1 MYILRLWFDRLTTKA
16 QVFLEYN
23 FVGLWKL
30 APVAQLD
37 RALVFGTKGCW
48 FESSQAR
55 SNHFYLYFKKT
66 FGYSFAMPVEA
77 SLHNT
82 PLADVHAALGA
93 KMVGFGGWN
102 MPLQYESIL
111 AEWEY
116 NRKTVSLFDCS
127 HMGEFMIKGD
137 VKTCG
142 LDRIVIQT
150 IADMPLYTCRYGA
163 MLNDLGG
170 VIDDLIVYRKGPQD
184 WMIVVN
190 AANIEKD
197 ARHFRANL
205 NAGTYF
211 EDASFKTA
219 KLDVQGPQSRDVL
232 KVLAPG
238 IEKLAYYTFNQF
250 QITGIPCLISRTGY
264 TGELGYE
271 IYCPWEK
278 CKEIW
283 KKILDNGTVKPT
295 GLGVR
300 DVLRVEMCYSLYG
313 HELAEDISP
322 LEAGLDK
329 FIDGNKDFVGA
340 KALWAG
346 RAGRAIGYFVSA
358 SRKSPRAGNKIFD
371 AAGQEIGVVTSGTF
385 SPALQVGIGI
395 GLMNRLA
402 KETGVEVFF
411 GDEKSK
417 AKGLVAKRPF
427 YKNGSLKW

>member
-1 MYILRLWFDRLTTKA
+1 MITT
-16 QVFLEYN
+16 
-23 FVGLWKL
+23 
-30 APVAQLD
+30 
-37 RALVFGTKGCW
+37 
-48 FESSQAR
+48 
-55 SNHFYLYFKKT
+55 
-66 FGYSFAMPVEA
+66 
-77 SLHNT
+77 LHNT
-82 PLADVHAALGA
+82 PLADEHAALGG

-137 VKTCG
+137 AKACG
-142 LDRIVIQT
+142 LDRIVVQAIT
-150 IADMPLYTCRYGA
+150 DMPVNTCRYGA
-163 MLNDLGG
+163 MLNDSGG

-205 NAGTYF
+205 NADAHF
-211 EDASFKTA
+211 EDVSFKTA
-219 KLDVQGPQSRDVL
+219 KLDLQGPRSRDIL
-232 KVLAPG
+232 KILAPG
-238 IEKLAYYTFNQF
+238 VDKLSYYTFGQF
-250 QITGIPCLISRTGY
+250 QIKGIPCLISRTGY

-283 KKILDNGTVKPT
+283 KTILTHDTVKPT

-313 HELAEDISP
+313 HELDETVTA

-329 FIDGNKDFVGA
+329 FIDGQKDFIGA
-340 KALWAG
+340 KAQSA
-346 RAGRAIGYFVSA
+346 RPVSRTIGYFISA

-371 AAGQEIGVVTSGTF
+371 AAGREIGVVTSGTF
-385 SPALQVGIGI
+385 SPALQAGIGI
-395 GLMNRLA
+395 GFMSRHSKDA
-402 KETGVEVFF
+402 GIGVFF

-417 AKGLVAKRPF
+417 SSAVVAKRPF
-427 YKNGSLKW
+427 YKNGSLKS

>member
-1 MYILRLWFDRLTTKA
+1 MITT
-16 QVFLEYN
+16 F
-23 FVGLWKL
+23 
-30 APVAQLD
+30 
-37 RALVFGTKGCW
+37 
-48 FESSQAR
+48 
-55 SNHFYLYFKKT
+55 
-66 FGYSFAMPVEA
+66 
-77 SLHNT
+77 HNT

-116 NRKTVSLFDCS
+116 NRKTASLFDCS
-127 HMGEFMIKGD
+127 HMGEFMVKGD
-137 VKTCG
+137 AKACG
-142 LDRIVIQT
+142 LDRIVVQAIT
-150 IADMPLYTCRYGA
+150 DMPVNTCRYGA
-163 MLNDLGG
+163 MLNDSGG

-190 AANIEKD
+190 AANIEKN
-197 ARHFRANL
+197 ARHFRAHL
-205 NAGTYF
+205 NSKAHF

-219 KLDVQGPQSRDVL
+219 KLDLQGPRSRDVL

-238 IEKLAYYTFNQF
+238 IERLSYYTFGQF
-250 QITGIPCLISRTGY
+250 QIKGIPCLISRTGY

-283 KKILDNGTVKPT
+283 KTILTHDTVKPT

-313 HELAEDISP
+313 HELDETITP

-329 FIDGNKDFVGA
+329 FIDGQKDFIGA
-340 KALWAG
+340 KARSAG
-346 RAGRAIGYFVSA
+346 PASRAIGYFISA

-371 AAGQEIGVVTSGTF
+371 AAGGEIGTVTSGTF
-385 SPALQVGIGI
+385 SPALQAGIGI
-395 GLMNRLA
+395 GFMSRHSKDA
-402 KETGVEVFF
+402 GIEVFF

-417 AKGLVAKRPF
+417 SKAFVAKRPF
-427 YKNGSLKW
+427 YKNGSLKS

>member
-1 MYILRLWFDRLTTKA
+1 MANI
-16 QVFLEYN
+16 
-23 FVGLWKL
+23 
-30 APVAQLD
+30 P
-37 RALVFGTKGCW
+37 
-48 FESSQAR
+48 S
-55 SNHFYLYFKKT
+55 
-66 FGYSFAMPVEA
+66 VEA
-77 SLHNT
+77 LLHNT

-111 AEWEY
+111 SEWDH
-116 NRKTVSLFDCS
+116 NRKTVSIFDCS

-137 VKTCG
+137 AVACG
-142 LDRIVIQT
+142 LDSIVTQT
-150 IADMPLYTCRYGA
+150 ITDMPVNTCRYGA
-163 MLNDLGG
+163 MLNEAGG
-170 VIDDLIVYRKGPQD
+170 IIDDLIVYRKGAED

-190 AANIEKD
+190 AANIEKN
-197 ARHFRANL
+197 ARHFRAHL
-205 NAGTYF
+205 NAKANF

-232 KVLAPG
+232 KALGLAA
-238 IEKLAYYTFNQF
+238 IEKLSYYTFGQF
-250 QITGIPCLISRTGY
+250 QIKGVPCLISRTGY

-283 KKILDNGTVKPT
+283 KNILDNATVKPT

-313 HELAEDISP
+313 HELDETISP

-329 FIDGNKDFVGA
+329 FIDGKKNFI
-340 KALWAG
+340 G
-346 RAGRAIGYFVSA
+346 RQAVSAQTPQRTIGYFISA

-371 AAGQEIGVVTSGTF
+371 AAGNEIGMVTSGTF
-385 SPALQVGIGI
+385 SPALNAGIGI
-395 GLMNRLA
+395 GFMDSPRRDA
-402 KETGVEVFF
+402 GVEIFF

-417 AKGLVAKRPF
+417 AAAVVAKRPF
-427 YKNGSLKW
+427 YKFGSLKT

>member
-1 MYILRLWFDRLTTKA
+1 
-16 QVFLEYN
+16 
-23 FVGLWKL
+23 
-30 APVAQLD
+30 
-37 RALVFGTKGCW
+37 
-48 FESSQAR
+48 
-55 SNHFYLYFKKT
+55 
-66 FGYSFAMPVEA
+66 MPVETA
-77 SLHNT
+77 LHNT
-82 PLADVHAALGA
+82 PLGDVHADLKA

-137 VKTCG
+137 AKACG
-142 LDRIVIQT
+142 LDAIVIQT
-150 IADMPLYTCRYGA
+150 IADMPVKTCRYGA
-163 MLNDLGG
+163 MLNQEGG
-170 VIDDLIVYRKGPQD
+170 IIDDLIVYRKGPQD

-205 NAGTYF
+205 NAKAYF

-219 KLDVQGPQSRDVL
+219 KLDVQGPQSREVL

-238 IEKLAYYTFNQF
+238 IEKLTYYTFGNF
-250 QITGIPCLISRTGY
+250 QISGIPCLISRTGY

-283 KKILDNGTVKPT
+283 QNILDNATVKPT
-295 GLGVR
+295 GLAVR

-313 HELAEDISP
+313 HELGETIAP

-329 FIDGNKDFVGA
+329 FIDGQKDFI
-340 KALWAG
+340 G
-346 RAGRAIGYFVSA
+346 RQAPSAQKLSRSIGYFVSTT
-358 SRKSPRAGNKIFD
+358 RKSPRAGNKIFD
-371 AAGQEIGVVTSGTF
+371 AAGHEIGVVTSGTF
-385 SPALQVGIGI
+385 SPALQLGIGI
-395 GLMNRLA
+395 GFMSPKPKA
-402 KETGVEVFF
+402 AGTQIFF
-411 GDEKSK
+411 GDEKSQ
-417 AKGLVAKRPF
+417 AAAVITQRPF
-427 YKNGSLKW
+427 YKNGSLKS